1 MDKKSKP
8 FLIWFIYDKD
18 CENKQPILLLKLRTT
33 IKKGIRIL
41 KQDFTTSLKE
51 AQVSLP
57 ASHQREMLQ
66 NQYKSFRTTWVL

>member
-18 CENKQPILLLKLRTT
+18 WENKQPILLLKLKTT
-33 IKKGIRIL
+33 IKKEIKIL

-51 AQVSLP
+51 TQASLP
-57 ASHQREMLQ
+57 AHQREMLQ
-66 NQYKSFRTTWVL
+66 NQYKSFRATWVL